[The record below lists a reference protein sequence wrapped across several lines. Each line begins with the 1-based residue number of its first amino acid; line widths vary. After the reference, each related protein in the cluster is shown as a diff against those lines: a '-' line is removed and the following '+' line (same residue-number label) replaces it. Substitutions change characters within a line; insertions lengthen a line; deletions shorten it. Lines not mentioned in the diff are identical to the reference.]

1 MDNRKEEILKY
12 WNKKESRE
20 NLGKFFGGVISVLF
34 VFFAGFYMLDLYMG
48 AKNLTFLKFKI
59 NPEFGFIVNGNNE
72 VVYYLPL
79 NEDAKDIYTEKM
91 FKGMNTE
98 EAVEVAIEVAKENNY
113 LLSEDR
119 KIEVTVVSDSF
130 DNNISGL
137 NDARTQIITK
147 QNYLV
152 TLNYSAET
160 QLIDTIKVE
169 CVEEEIY

>member
-1 MDNRKEEILKY
+1 MKNIL
-12 WNKKESRE
+12 SS
-20 NLGKFFGGVISVLF
+20 GIAFAAIAVVIVSVGLDTYNSATQSIYE
-34 VFFAGFYMLDLYMG
+34 AGNQMAMQEQEAFNSQWISYEG
-48 AKNLTFLKFKI
+48 SQAGSSVKNLIAKMISNANQNTDDDDKLPDLIYKAS
-59 NPEFGFIVNGNNE
+59 ENE
-72 VVYYLPL
+72 
-79 NEDAKDIYTEKM
+79 
-91 FKGMNTE
+91 E
-98 EAVEVAIEVAKENNY
+98 EVI
-113 LLSEDR
+113 
-119 KIEVTVVSDSF
+119 VVSDSF